1 MGSDEDKGMTPEA
14 QQQRAASAAD
24 VLDRIAAGLIELNGQ
39 LQDAHDDPKGQR
51 VVLDHLNK
59 FVEATLPELTDL
71 SMQIRPTRIV
81 RPGEE

>member
-1 MGSDEDKGMTPEA
+1 MTHDV

-39 LQDAHDDPKGQR
+39 LQDAHDDPKSQR
-51 VVLDHLNK
+51 TVLDHLNIYA
-59 FVEATLPELTDL
+59 EATLPELTDL

-81 RPGEE
+81 RPGES